1 MYALKS
7 AWETAVFESIA
18 LNEIACI
25 IIVDLLLRQGA
36 IARGSCVVLK
46 FYRFVSAQKAA
57 YICAYFVEA
66 HILGNNPCS

>member
-36 IARGSCVVLK
+36 IARGSCRSFIDLCVHKRLLTFALTLSK
-46 FYRFVSAQKAA
+46 LTS
-57 YICAYFVEA
+57 
-66 HILGNNPCS
+66 